1 LWLRDL
7 GWGLA
12 ACYRADGVT
21 RAAGAIGAR
30 DAIAR
35 CQAEGLPAGT
45 VCFLDLHDLQAPACI
60 EYYRGWLGT
69 MLEAEV
75 VRPGICCASADAVLL
90 EGAARAE
97 LAERHDALLAP
108 AQWIVGATPDYR
120 ADIVEFPMRV
130 MGETHGGAGL
140 HVRHCLARTRDPSR
154 PLGASLTDVRQLIDG
169 ALVAFGHGG
178 FPKGIASVDMDI
190 TVHDGVTTARLRVTG
205 SGQTGH

>member
-1 LWLRDL
+1 MR
-7 GWGLA
+7 
-12 ACYRADGVT
+12 CCSRA
-21 RAAGAIGAR
+21 RR
-30 DAIAR
+30 
-35 CQAEGLPAGT
+35 
-45 VCFLDLHDLQAPACI
+45 
-60 EYYRGWLGT
+60 
-69 MLEAEV
+69 
-75 VRPGICCASADAVLL
+75 
-90 EGAARAE
+90 
-97 LAERHDALLAP
+97 AP

-178 FPKGIASVDMDI
+178 LPKGIASVDMDI